1 MIPQNDEARMT
12 NHEGSTNDQMT
23 KQRLKRPH
31 RHSDFTA
38 RRRVVSSSLD
48 IRHSPAAPEP
58 GEGGSLTEGL
68 ISNAAQVAQLIE
80 KIERADRV
88 ALDTEADSLH
98 SYREKLCLLQISVPA
113 VAGIVNAGPGLKT
126 ASSSQDHRF
135 RLQCDFIVDPLAG
148 IDLEPLRRALEP
160 KEIILHGS
168 DYDLRMLRRG
178 LNFVAHKIFDTTIA
192 ARLLGIREFS
202 LAALVKRY
210 FGLELPKGS
219 QKANWAK
226 RPLPARMAEYAI
238 NDVHHL
244 LPLVEKLEADLDRYE
259 RRDWLR
265 QSCERA
271 IEQATVARMRNE
283 DEIWR
288 IPGSGALRGRAVA
301 VLRALWQW
309 REREAEMADRPPFHI
324 LQNEKLVNAAVSF
337 DSGSV
342 PDYKHFSDRRRQ
354 AFREAARSAL
364 QAPESEWP
372 VLRRRFGTRPTAAT
386 MRRVEELR
394 RRRDRSAEE
403 LGLEPS
409 FIAPRSALEAI
420 AADETRAPVL
430 LVPWQRELLGIEG

>member
-1 MIPQNDEARMT
+1 MM
-12 NHEGSTNDQMT
+12 
-23 KQRLKRPH
+23 KQLLKRAH
-31 RHSDFTA
+31 HSDFVIPSTF
-38 RRRVVSSSLD
+38 D
-48 IRHSPAAPEP
+48 IRHSSLAPLVIA
-58 GEGGSLTEGL
+58 STKQLTAL
-68 ISNAAQVAQLIE
+68 LSQIAT
-80 KIERADRV
+80 ADRV

-113 VAGIVNAGPGLKT
+113 AANANGH
-126 ASSSQDHRF
+126 D
-135 RLQCDFIVDPLAG
+135 DFIVDPLAG
-148 IDLEPLRRALEP
+148 VDLEPLRRALEP
-160 KEIILHGS
+160 REIVLHGA

-178 LNFVAHKIFDTTIA
+178 LNFTAHRIFDTLIA

-202 LAALVKRY
+202 LAALLKRY

-238 NDVHHL
+238 DDVRYL
-244 LPLVEKLEADLDRYE
+244 LPLAEKLEAELDRLQ

-271 IEQATVARMRNE
+271 IEQVAVARVRNQ
-283 DEIWR
+283 DELWR
-288 IPGSGALRGRAVA
+288 VRGAGSLRGRAAA

-337 DSGSV
+337 AAGSV
-342 PDYKHFSDRRRQ
+342 PDYKHFSHRRRR

-372 VLRRRFGTRPTAAT
+372 VLPRRFGTRRTADT
-386 MRRVEELR
+386 VRRTEELR
-394 RRRDRSAEE
+394 RRRDKSAEE

-409 FIAPRSALEAI
+409 FIAPRGTLEAI
-420 AADETRAPVL
+420 VTDPTRAESL
-430 LVPWQRELLGIEG
+430 LVPWQRELLGITA